1 VSFIPKGY
9 VKFYARG
16 TVVSKLYP
24 LKFKPIFKTRIWGGQ
39 ALRSVLNKSIPSG
52 RKIGESWELTD
63 LPDNHSEII
72 NGDLAGRTLDQVIAQ
87 FGSDVTGQIDFT
99 KPFPLLIKI
108 LDAQDILSVQVHPD
122 ENTCRKMGTGAPKT
136 ECWYIMDAHPG
147 AFIYKGIKPGTTPE
161 QFRKSLSDGTVADYL
176 IKVPVIPGQCH
187 FLPSGTCHAIGGG
200 LLIAE
205 IQQPSDTTYR
215 VFDWNRLDPD
225 SGKPR
230 QLHIEESMQSIHFN
244 QAADSLPV
252 RTEGRLVDAAEFKVD
267 KLQCSCGEEMNLNPG
282 IMRAVMVITG
292 SGRLIGPDNIHTP
305 FTMGD
310 TLLIPA
316 ACPAKARFDSMS
328 QLLVVTI

>member
-1 VSFIPKGY
+1 M
-9 VKFYARG
+9 
-16 TVVSKLYP
+16 KLYP

-52 RKIGESWELTD
+52 QKIGESWELTD

-72 NGDLAGRTLDQVIAQ
+72 NGDLAGRTLDQVIAK
-87 FGSDVTGQIDFT
+87 FGSDITGQIDFT
-99 KPFPLLIKI
+99 KSFPLLIKI

-122 ENTCRKMGTGAPKT
+122 ENTCKKMGIGAPKT
-136 ECWYIMDAHPG
+136 ECWYIMDARPG
-147 AFIYKGIKPGTTPE
+147 AFIYKGIKPGTTPAI
-161 QFRKSLSDGTVADYL
+161 FKKSIADGNVADFL

-187 FLPSGTCHAIGGG
+187 FLPSGTCHAIGAG

-244 QAADSLPV
+244 QDADSLPV

-267 KLQCSCGEEMNLNPG
+267 KWLCSPGKEMDFNPG
-282 IMRAVMVITG
+282 VMRAVMVIAG
-292 SGRLIGPDNIHTP
+292 SGQFIGTDNTRIP
-305 FTMGD
+305 FVMGD

-316 ACPAKARFDSMS
+316 ACPAKAHFDSKT

>member
-1 VSFIPKGY
+1 M
-9 VKFYARG
+9 
-16 TVVSKLYP
+16 KLYP

-39 ALRSVLNKSIPSG
+39 SLRSVLNKPIPSG
-52 RKIGESWELTD
+52 QKIGESWELTD

-72 NGDLAGRTLDQVIAQ
+72 NGYLAGQTLDKVIAK
-87 FGSDVTGQIDFT
+87 FGSDITGQIDFR

-136 ECWYIMDAHPG
+136 ECWYIMDARPG
-147 AFIYKGIKPGTTPE
+147 AFIYKGIKSGTTPE
-161 QFRKSLSDGTVADYL
+161 QFKKSLADGNVADYL
-176 IKVPVIPGQCH
+176 IKVTVTPGQCH
-187 FLPSGTCHAIGGG
+187 FLPSGTCHAIGAG

-215 VFDWNRLDPD
+215 VFDWNRID
-225 SGKPR
+225 SDTGKPR
-230 QLHIEESMQSIHFN
+230 QLHIEQSLQSIHFN
-244 QAADSLPV
+244 QDTDSLPV
-252 RTEGRLVDAAEFKVD
+252 RTEGRLVDVAEFKVD
-267 KLQCSCGEEMNLNPG
+267 KMQCNCGQQISFDSG
-282 IMRAVMVITG
+282 IMRVIMVI
-292 SGRLIGPDNIHTP
+292 SGLGQLIGPDNTQTS

-316 ACPAKARFDSMS
+316 ACRIKTHFDSKT